1 MKTCKDV
8 SYQLSTG
15 EVAHAPL
22 LERAAVW
29 LHLAMC
35 RNCRAFSRQLRVMT
49 QAARG
54 VASQADAEPRES
66 FERDIVERLRQ
77 R

>member
-1 MKTCKDV
+1 MKTCRDV
-8 SYQLSTG
+8 SHQLSTG
-15 EVAHAPL
+15 DLGQAPL

-35 RNCRAFSRQLRVMT
+35 RHCRTFSRQLR
-49 QAARG
+49 AIGRSARRR
-54 VASQADAEPRES
+54 ASIADAEPPAS
-66 FERDIVERLRQ
+66 FERDIVDRLR

>member
-8 SYQLSTG
+8 SYRISTG
-15 EVAHAPL
+15 ALAQAPL

-29 LHLAMC
+29 MHLAMC
-35 RNCRAFSRQLRVMT
+35 RNCRAFSRQLQAMAR
-49 QAARG
+49 AARG
-54 VASQADAEPRES
+54 GASEIEAEPPPS
-66 FERDIVERLRQ
+66 FEQKIVDRLR

>member
-1 MKTCKDV
+1 MKSCKDV

-15 EVAHAPL
+15 DVAHAPL
-22 LERAAVW
+22 LERVGVW

-35 RNCRAFSRQLRVMT
+35 RNCRAFSRQLSAMAR
-49 QAARG
+49 AARG
-54 VASQADAEPRES
+54 AASTTEAEPRES
-66 FERDIVERLRQ
+66 FEREIVERLRQ